1 MGVATKKPLYIGCVM
16 RCPHCE
22 GLEDKVLE
30 SRSLANGESIRR
42 RRECLSCGYR
52 FTSYER
58 IEEKHLM
65 VVKSDGRREPFDR
78 VKLERGIQ
86 RACEKRNV
94 SQVTIEDMINDLEDE
109 AAMIGKSTH
118 EIPSR
123 EIGESVLRRL
133 YDLDS
138 VAYIRFA
145 SVYRKFKDVGEF
157 VREIE
162 SLGMNAGERNGE

>member
-1 MGVATKKPLYIGCVM
+1 M
-16 RCPHCE
+16 RCPHCD

-58 IEEKHLM
+58 IEEKQLM
-65 VVKSDGRREPFDR
+65 VVKADGRREPFDR
-78 VKLERGIQ
+78 EKLERGIQ
-86 RACEKRNV
+86 RACEKRNI
-94 SQVTIEDMINDLEDE
+94 SQVTIEEMINDLEDQ
-109 AAMIGKSTH
+109 AAMIGKS
-118 EIPSR
+118 SR
-123 EIGESVLRRL
+123 EIATRDIGDMVLLRL

-145 SVYRKFKDVGEF
+145 SVYRRFEDVGQF
-157 VREIE
+157 IREIE
-162 SLGMNAGERNGE
+162 SLGSGRDDGGRKK

>member
-1 MGVATKKPLYIGCVM
+1 M

-30 SRSLANGESIRR
+30 SRSLAGGESIRR

-78 VKLERGIQ
+78 EKLERGIQ

-94 SQVTIEDMINDLEDE
+94 SQVTIEEMINDLEDE
-109 AAMIGKSTH
+109 AAMIGKSSH
-118 EIPSR
+118 EIATR
-123 EIGESVLRRL
+123 DLGEMVLRRL

-145 SVYRKFKDVGEF
+145 SVYRRFENVGQF
-157 VREIE
+157 VCEIE
-162 SLGMNAGERNGE
+162 SLDGAGGDRKT